1 MNEAIITEKEEKCK
15 AHYRVRTRFECLN
28 GCYVVVADNIRTLEE
43 AYKKVAEE
51 GRNTARVYYIDK
63 IEPKLFSRITAR
75 VARKRLEEIQ
85 VERRENAET

>member
-1 MNEAIITEKEEKCK
+1 MVEGY
-15 AHYRVRTRFECLN
+15 YRIRTRFEGLN

-51 GRNTARVYYIDK
+51 GRKTARVYYIDK
-63 IEPKLFSRITAR
+63 IEPKLFSKVTAR

-85 VERRENAET
+85 SERRENAET